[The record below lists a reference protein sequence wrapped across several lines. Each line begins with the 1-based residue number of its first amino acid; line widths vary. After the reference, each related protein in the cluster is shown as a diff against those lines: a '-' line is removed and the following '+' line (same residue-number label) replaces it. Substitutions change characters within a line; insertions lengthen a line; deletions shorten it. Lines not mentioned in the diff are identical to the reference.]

1 MRHPGKYLP
10 VGQSYLR
17 QNKTPSHALC
27 LSTFP
32 DRSLSTG
39 ASLSVIFIYLNLI
52 KANAM
57 RLEVFCQD
65 RIGLTRELLDLL
77 VARNI
82 DLRGIEITAL
92 GRIYLN
98 FSALEFDAFSN
109 LMAEIRRTPGVTDVR
124 TVTYMPSERE
134 HRALSALLVAMPDP
148 VFSID
153 LKSKVELANPAA
165 QNLFN
170 LDEEKMRNF
179 SAGNLINGFNFM
191 RWLESDRVEAQAQH
205 VVIEGRDFLMEA
217 RPIYLPG
224 EEGQNDRP
232 VGAMVMLKSTARMGR
247 QLQNLVVTDESE
259 FDHIIAVTPK
269 MRQVVDQARKLA
281 MLDAPLLIVGDTGT
295 GKDMLAR
302 ACHLRSARGKNPFL
316 ALNCASLPDDVAESE
331 LFGHAAGAY
340 PNALE
345 GKKGFFEQANGGSV
359 LLDEIGE
366 MSPRMQTKLLRFLND
381 GTFRRVGEEHEV
393 HVNVRVICATQKNL
407 IELVQRGEF
416 REDLFYRLN
425 VLTLQLPPLRDRP
438 QDILPL
444 TEMFVARFA
453 DEQGMARPRLSPQLI
468 AFLTRYAWPGNVR
481 QLKNALYRAL
491 TQLEGYELRPQDI
504 VLPEQTLDVSLGDEA
519 LEGTLDQI
527 TSRFE
532 RSILTRLYLSYP
544 STRKLAKR
552 LGVSHTAIANKLR
565 EYGLGQKRTESE

>member
-1 MRHPGKYLP
+1 
-10 VGQSYLR
+10 
-17 QNKTPSHALC
+17 
-27 LSTFP
+27 
-32 DRSLSTG
+32 
-39 ASLSVIFIYLNLI
+39 
-52 KANAM
+52 M

-77 VARNI
+77 VERNI
-82 DLRGIEITAL
+82 DLRGIEIAPI

-98 FSALEFDAFSN
+98 FSAVPFDQFSQ
-109 LMAEIRRTPGVTDVR
+109 LMAEIRRIAGVTDVR
-124 TVTYMPSERE
+124 TVAFLPSERE
-134 HRALSALLVAMPDP
+134 HRALSALLVALPEP

-153 LKSKVELANPAA
+153 LKSKIELANPAA
-165 QNLFN
+165 QALFALN
-170 LDEEKMRNF
+170 EEKMRNYG
-179 SAGNLINGFNFM
+179 AGALISGFNFQ
-191 RWLESDRVEAQAQH
+191 RWLENERIEPQAHH
-205 VVIEGRDFLMEA
+205 VVLQGRDFLMEIT
-217 RPIYLPG
+217 PIFTAG
-224 EEGQNDRP
+224 ESEQASSP
-232 VGAMVMLKSTARMGR
+232 AGAVVMLKSTARMGQ
-247 QLQNLVVTDESE
+247 QLQNLAVNDDSD
-259 FDHIIAVTPK
+259 FQHIVAVTPK

-302 ACHLRSARGKNPFL
+302 ACHLRSARGKKPFL

-393 HVNVRVICATQKNL
+393 HVDVRVICATQKNL
-407 IELVQRGEF
+407 TKMVQRGEF

-425 VLTLQLPPLRDRP
+425 VLTLNLPPLRDRP

-453 DEQGMARPRLSPQLI
+453 DEQGVARPKLSAQLN
-468 AFLTRYAWPGNVR
+468 AFLSRYTWPGNVR
-481 QLKNALYRAL
+481 QLKNVLYRAL

-504 VLPEQTLDVSLGDEA
+504 VLPEFTMDVQLGEEAMEGSLDD
-519 LEGTLDQI
+519 I

-532 RSILTRLYLSYP
+532 RSVLTKLYLSYP

-565 EYGLGQKRTESE
+565 EYGLSKKAEGEGK

>member
-1 MRHPGKYLP
+1 
-10 VGQSYLR
+10 
-17 QNKTPSHALC
+17 
-27 LSTFP
+27 
-32 DRSLSTG
+32 
-39 ASLSVIFIYLNLI
+39 
-52 KANAM
+52 M

-77 VARNI
+77 VERNI
-82 DLRGIEITAL
+82 DLRGIEIASI

-98 FSALEFDAFSN
+98 FSAVPFDQFSQ
-109 LMAEIRRTPGVTDVR
+109 LMAEIRRIPGVTDVR
-124 TVTYMPSERE
+124 TVAFLPSERE
-134 HRALSALLVAMPDP
+134 HRALSALLVALPEP

-153 LKSKVELANPAA
+153 LKSKIELANPAA
-165 QNLFN
+165 QALFALN
-170 LDEEKMRNF
+170 EEKLRNYG
-179 SAGNLINGFNFM
+179 AGALIGGFNFQ
-191 RWLESDRVEAQAQH
+191 RWLENERIEPQAQH
-205 VVIEGRDFLMEA
+205 VVLQGRDFLMEIT
-217 RPIYLPG
+217 PIFSTN
-224 EEGQNDRP
+224 ENDRASSP
-232 VGAMVMLKSTARMGR
+232 AGAVVMLKSTARMGQ
-247 QLQNLVVTDESE
+247 QLQNLVVNDDSD
-259 FDHIIAVTPK
+259 FQHIVAVTPK

-302 ACHLRSARGKNPFL
+302 ACHLRSARGKKPFL

-393 HVNVRVICATQKNL
+393 HVDVRVICATQKNL
-407 IELVQRGEF
+407 TEMVQRGEF

-425 VLTLQLPPLRDRP
+425 VLTLNLPPLRDRP

-453 DEQGMARPRLSPQLI
+453 DEQGVARPKLSPQLN
-468 AFLTRYAWPGNVR
+468 AFLSRYTWPGNVR

-504 VLPEQTLDVSLGDEA
+504 VLPEFTLDVQLGEEAMEGSLD
-519 LEGTLDQI
+519 DI

-532 RSILTRLYLSYP
+532 RSVLTKLYLSYP

-565 EYGLGQKRTESE
+565 EYGLSKKAESEGK

>member
-1 MRHPGKYLP
+1 
-10 VGQSYLR
+10 
-17 QNKTPSHALC
+17 
-27 LSTFP
+27 
-32 DRSLSTG
+32 
-39 ASLSVIFIYLNLI
+39 
-52 KANAM
+52 M

-77 VARNI
+77 VERSI
-82 DLRGIEITAL
+82 DLRGIEIAAI

-98 FSALEFDAFSN
+98 FSTISFDQFSQ
-109 LMAEIRRTPGVTDVR
+109 LMAEIRRIPGVTDVR
-124 TVTYMPSERE
+124 TVAFLPSERE
-134 HRALSALLVAMPDP
+134 HRALSALLVALPEP

-165 QNLFN
+165 QSLFDLN
-170 LDEEKMRNF
+170 DDKIRNY
-179 SAGNLINGFNFM
+179 SAGSLIPGFNFQ
-191 RWLESDRVEAQAQH
+191 RWLESERIEAQAHH
-205 VVIEGRDFLMEA
+205 VVLQGRDFLMEVT
-217 RPIYLPG
+217 PIYAS
-224 EEGQNDRP
+224 NDDSSP
-232 VGAMVMLKSTARMGR
+232 ATQAGAVVMLKSTARMGQ
-247 QLQNLVVTDESE
+247 QLQNLAVNDDSD
-259 FDHIIAVTPK
+259 FQHIVAVNSK

-345 GKKGFFEQANGGSV
+345 GKKGFFEQASGGSV

-393 HVNVRVICATQKNL
+393 HVDVRVICATQKNL
-407 IELVQRGEF
+407 MELVQRGEF

-425 VLTLQLPPLRDRP
+425 VLTLNLPPLRDRP

-444 TEMFVARFA
+444 TEVFVARFA
-453 DEQGMARPRLSPQLI
+453 DEQGLVRPKLSPQLN
-468 AFLTRYAWPGNVR
+468 AFLARYTWPGNVR

-491 TQLEGYELRPQDI
+491 TQLEGHELRPQDI
-504 VLPEQTLDVSLGDEA
+504 TLPEYAMEMPLGDDA
-519 LEGTLDQI
+519 IEGSLDDI

-532 RSILTRLYLSYP
+532 RSVLTRLYLSYP

-565 EYGLGQKRTESE
+565 EYGLNQKKSEGE

>member
-1 MRHPGKYLP
+1 
-10 VGQSYLR
+10 
-17 QNKTPSHALC
+17 
-27 LSTFP
+27 
-32 DRSLSTG
+32 
-39 ASLSVIFIYLNLI
+39 
-52 KANAM
+52 M

-65 RIGLTRELLDLL
+65 RIGLARELLDLL
-77 VARNI
+77 VARGI
-82 DLRGIEITAL
+82 DLRGIEVASS

-98 FSALEFDAFSN
+98 FSTLEFEQFSN

-124 TVTYMPSERE
+124 TVPYMPSERE
-134 HRALSALLVAMPDP
+134 HRVLSALLVAMPEP
-148 VFSID
+148 VFSVD
-153 LKSKVELANPAA
+153 LRSKVELANPAA

-170 LDEEKMRNF
+170 LDENKIRNVN
-179 SAGNLINGFNFM
+179 ADHLINGFNFG
-191 RWLESDRVEAQAQH
+191 RWLESERVQAQAQH

-217 RPIYLPG
+217 HPIYLSADS
-224 EEGQNDRP
+224 EQQDQL

-247 QLQNLVVTDESE
+247 QLQNLVVTDETE
-259 FDHIIAVTPK
+259 FDHIVAVTPK
-269 MRQVVDQARKLA
+269 MRQVVEQARKLA
-281 MLDAPLLIVGDTGT
+281 MHDAPLLIIGDTGT

-302 ACHLRSARGKNPFL
+302 ACHLRSARGKMPFL

-366 MSPRMQTKLLRFLND
+366 MSPTMQTKLLRFLND

-407 IELVQRGEF
+407 FELVQRGEF
-416 REDLFYRLN
+416 RKDLFYRLN
-425 VLTLQLPPLRDRP
+425 VLTLNLPPLRERV
-438 QDILPL
+438 QDIMPL

-453 DEQGMARPRLSPQLI
+453 DEQGIPRPRLSSQLN
-468 AFLTRYAWPGNVR
+468 AFLVRYNWPGNVR

-491 TQLEGYELRPQDI
+491 TQLEGHELRPQDI
-504 VLPEQTLDVSLGDEA
+504 VLPEQALDVSLGEEA
-519 LEGTLDQI
+519 MEGTLDQI

-565 EYGLGQKRTESE
+565 EYGLGQKRGDSDGE

>member
-1 MRHPGKYLP
+1 
-10 VGQSYLR
+10 
-17 QNKTPSHALC
+17 
-27 LSTFP
+27 
-32 DRSLSTG
+32 
-39 ASLSVIFIYLNLI
+39 
-52 KANAM
+52 M
-57 RLEVFCQD
+57 RLEVFCHD

-77 VARNI
+77 VERNI
-82 DLRGIEITAL
+82 DLRGIEIAPV

-98 FSALEFDAFSN
+98 FSAVPFEQFSQ
-109 LMAEIRRTPGVTDVR
+109 LMAEIRRIPGVTDVR
-124 TVTYMPSERE
+124 TVAFLPSERE
-134 HRALSALLVAMPDP
+134 HRALSALLIALPEP

-153 LKSKVELANPAA
+153 TKSKIELANPAA
-165 QNLFN
+165 QALFALN
-170 LDEEKMRNF
+170 EEKMRNYG
-179 SAGNLINGFNFM
+179 AGALINGFNFQ
-191 RWLESDRVEAQAQH
+191 RWLESDRIEPQAHH
-205 VVIEGRDFLMEA
+205 VVLQGRDFLMEITPVFA
-217 RPIYLPG
+217 TG
-224 EEGQNDRP
+224 ENEQANNP
-232 VGAMVMLKSTARMGR
+232 AGAVIMLKSTARMGQ
-247 QLQNLVVTDESE
+247 QLQNLAVNDDSE
-259 FDHIIAVTPK
+259 FQHIVAVTPK
-269 MRQVVDQARKLA
+269 MRQVVEQARKLA

-302 ACHLRSARGKNPFL
+302 ACHLRSARGKKPFL

-393 HVNVRVICATQKNL
+393 HVDVRVICATQKNL
-407 IELVQRGEF
+407 TEMVQRGEF

-425 VLTLQLPPLRDRP
+425 VLTLNLPPLRDRP

-453 DEQGMARPRLSPQLI
+453 DEQGVARPRLSPQLN
-468 AFLTRYAWPGNVR
+468 AFLSRYTWPGNVR
-481 QLKNALYRAL
+481 QLKNVLYRAL

-504 VLPEQTLDVSLGDEA
+504 ILPEFTMDIQLGEEAMEGSLDD
-519 LEGTLDQI
+519 I

-532 RSILTRLYLSYP
+532 RSVLTKLYLSYP

-565 EYGLGQKRTESE
+565 EYGLSKKTDGEGK